1 MAKRRLSDRNR
12 HERTDLV
19 SVGFPTVVV
28 PDACGSKIVLNV
40 NKAVVTVRSTNARHI
55 LEEAARKLAAELQQ
69 LCAWRTTW
77 K

>member
-19 SVGFPTVVV
+19 SVGSPTVVV
-28 PDACGSKIVLNV
+28 PGACGSKIVLNV
-40 NKAVVTVRSTNARHI
+40 KEAVVNVRSTNTRHI
-55 LEEAARKLAAELQQ
+55 LEEAARTSAAELQQ